1 MSNRI
6 GRLEFL
12 FWCGAPVIVGSLV
25 LAIVALSVGTIN
37 PDPNIPTPMGDPK
50 FRSVFAPVLLFASV
64 VILKAVVSRLHDLGW
79 AGWPVVL
86 AFIPLVD
93 IVLFLV
99 LFIAP
104 GQKVHNEY
112 GEPPL
117 FLGRWR
123 KPKEPA
129 NSD

>member
-1 MSNRI
+1 MMSNRI

-12 FWCGAPVIVGSLV
+12 FWCSAPVIVGSV
-25 LAIVALSVGTIN
+25 VFAIVALSVGAIDANT
-37 PDPNIPTPMGDPK
+37 PTGDPK
-50 FRSVFAPVLLFASV
+50 FRSLLAPVVLFAAI
-64 VILKAVVSRLHDLGW
+64 VILKAAVSRLHDLGW
-79 AGWPVVL
+79 AAWVVVL

-93 IVLFLV
+93 IVLFLI

-104 GQKVHNEY
+104 GQKACNEY

-123 KPKEPA
+123 KPKQVA
-129 NSD
+129 QS